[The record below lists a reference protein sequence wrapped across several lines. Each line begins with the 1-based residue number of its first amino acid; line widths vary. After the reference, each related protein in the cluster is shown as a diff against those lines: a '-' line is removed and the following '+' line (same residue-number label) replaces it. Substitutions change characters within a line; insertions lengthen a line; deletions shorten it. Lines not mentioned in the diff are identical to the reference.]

1 MKIYRNCSLLPYNTF
16 GVDGRCSALVEYDT
30 EQELCDIMEL
40 VRNGELP
47 LPLMQIGQGS
57 NILFT
62 RDFPGTLLHGRI
74 YGIQV
79 LNSSDKEVWVKAG
92 AGVVWDDFVSQCVEN
107 GWYGAENLSLIPGL
121 TGSAAVQNIGAYGTE
136 VKDIISSVRCFDM
149 DERVFRTF
157 DVSECGYGYRDSLF
171 KKCRS
176 LTVTSVTFRLSTVK
190 SFNLSYNALQQ
201 AVLAQGADSLSQIR
215 EIVCSIRR
223 SKLPDVSTLGSAGS
237 FFKNPLVERS
247 FFESLKQKWPDIPGF
262 GDASGNGPVKL
273 SAGWLIEKC
282 GWKGKS
288 LGRAGV
294 YQKQALVLVNLSGA
308 TGEDIAALSRMVADD
323 VFKRFGVS
331 RSPEVLIL

>member
-74 YGIQV
+74 CGIQV

-136 VKDIISSVRCFDM
+136 VKDIISSVRCLDI
-149 DERVFRTF
+149 DDGVFKTF
-157 DVSECGYGYRDSLF
+157 DINECGYGYRDSLF

-176 LTVTSVTFRLSTVK
+176 LIVTSVTFRLSTVK

-237 FFKNPLVERS
+237 FFKNPIVERS
-247 FFESLKQKWPDIPGF
+247 LFESLKQKWPDIPGF
-262 GDASGNGPVKL
+262 GDASGTDRIKL

-308 TGEDIAALSRMVADD
+308 TGEEIAALSRMVADD
-323 VFKRFGVS
+323 VFEKFGVS
-331 RSPEVLIL
+331 LSPEVLIL

>member
-247 FFESLKQKWPDIPGF
+247 LFESLKQKWPDIPGF
-262 GDASGNGPVKL
+262 GDNSGTGPVKL

-294 YQKQALVLVNLSGA
+294 YEKQALVLVNLSGA
-308 TGEDIAALSRMVADD
+308 TGEEIAALSRMVADD
-323 VFKRFGVS
+323 VFKKFGVS
-331 RSPEVLIL
+331 LSPEVLIL

>member
-1 MKIYRNCSLLPYNTF
+1 MKIYRNCSLLHYNTF
-16 GVDGRCSALVEYDT
+16 GVDGRCSAFVEYDT

-74 YGIQV
+74 CGIQV
-79 LNSSDKEVWVKAG
+79 LNSSDKEVWVKVG

-136 VKDIISSVRCFDM
+136 VKDIIASVRCFDM
-149 DERVFRTF
+149 REGLYRTF
-157 DVSECGYGYRDSLF
+157 DVNECGYGYRDSMF
-171 KKCRS
+171 KKCRD
-176 LTVTSVTFRLSTVK
+176 LTVTFVTFRLSTEK
-190 SFNLSYNALQQ
+190 SFNLSYTALQQ
-201 AVLAQGADSLSQIR
+201 AALAEGADSLSHIR
-215 EIVCSIRR
+215 DIVCRIRR
-223 SKLPDVSTLGSAGS
+223 SKLPDVATLGSAGS

-247 FFESLKQKWPDIPGF
+247 LFESLKQKWPDIPGF
-262 GDASGNGPVKL
+262 GDNSGTGPVKL

-294 YQKQALVLVNLSGA
+294 YEKQALVLVNLSGA
-308 TGEDIAALSRMVADD
+308 TGEEIAALSRMVADD
-323 VFKRFGVS
+323 VFKKFGVS
-331 RSPEVLIL
+331 LSPEVLIL

>member
-74 YGIQV
+74 CGIQV

-136 VKDIISSVRCFDM
+136 VKDIISSVRCLDI
-149 DERVFRTF
+149 DDGVFKTF
-157 DVSECGYGYRDSLF
+157 DVNECGYGYRDSLF
-171 KKCRS
+171 KKRRS

-288 LGRAGV
+288 SGRAGI
-294 YQKQALVLVNLSGA
+294 YCKQALVLVNLSGA
-308 TGEDIAALSRMVADD
+308 TGEEIAALSRMVADD
-323 VFKRFGVS
+323 VFEKFGVS
-331 RSPEVLIL
+331 LSPEVLIL

>member
-1 MKIYRNCSLLPYNTF
+1 MEIYRNCSLLPYNTF

-30 EQELCDIMEL
+30 EQELCDIMVL

-176 LTVTSVTFRLSTVK
+176 LTVTSVTFKLSTVK

-308 TGEDIAALSRMVADD
+308 TGEEIAALSRLVADD
-323 VFKRFGVS
+323 VFEKFGVS
-331 RSPEVLIL
+331 LSPEVLIL

>member
-74 YGIQV
+74 CGIQV

-294 YQKQALVLVNLSGA
+294 YEKQALVLVNLSGA

-323 VFKRFGVS
+323 VFKKFGVS
-331 RSPEVLIL
+331 LSPEVLIL

>member
-1 MKIYRNCSLLPYNTF
+1 MKIYRNCSILPYNTF

-171 KKCRS
+171 KKRRS

-323 VFKRFGVS
+323 VFKKFGVS
-331 RSPEVLIL
+331 LSPEVLIL

>member
-171 KKCRS
+171 KECRS

-323 VFKRFGVS
+323 VFKKFGVS
-331 RSPEVLIL
+331 LSPEVLIL

>member
-1 MKIYRNCSLLPYNTF
+1 M
-16 GVDGRCSALVEYDT
+16 
-30 EQELCDIMEL
+30 
-40 VRNGELP
+40 
-47 LPLMQIGQGS
+47 
-57 NILFT
+57 
-62 RDFPGTLLHGRI
+62 
-74 YGIQV
+74 
-79 LNSSDKEVWVKAG
+79 
-92 AGVVWDDFVSQCVEN
+92 
-107 GWYGAENLSLIPGL
+107 

-171 KKCRS
+171 KECRS

-323 VFKRFGVS
+323 VFKKFGVS
-331 RSPEVLIL
+331 LSPEVLIL

>member
-223 SKLPDVSTLGSAGS
+223 SKLPDVSTLGCAGS

-262 GDASGNGPVKL
+262 GDNSGTGPVKL

-323 VFKRFGVS
+323 VFKKFGVS
-331 RSPEVLIL
+331 LSPEVLIL

>member
-1 MKIYRNCSLLPYNTF
+1 MKIYRNCSILPYNTF

-74 YGIQV
+74 SGIKV
-79 LNSSDKEVWVKAG
+79 LDFSDKEVSVEVG

-136 VKDIISSVRCFDM
+136 VKDIISSVRCLDI
-149 DERVFRTF
+149 DDGVFKTF
-157 DVSECGYGYRDSLF
+157 DINECRYGYRDSLF
-171 KKCRS
+171 KKRRS

-190 SFNLSYNALQQ
+190 CFNLSYSALQQ
-201 AVLAQGADSLSQIR
+201 AVLAQGAHSLSHIR
-215 EIVCSIRR
+215 DIVCSIRR

-308 TGEDIAALSRMVADD
+308 TGEEIAALSRMVADD
-323 VFKRFGVS
+323 VFEKFGVS
-331 RSPEVLIL
+331 LSPEVLIL

>member
-92 AGVVWDDFVSQCVEN
+92 AGVVWEDFVSQCVEN

-171 KKCRS
+171 KECRS

-323 VFKRFGVS
+323 VFKKFGVS
-331 RSPEVLIL
+331 LSPEVLIL

>member
-16 GVDGRCSALVEYDT
+16 GVDGRCSALAEYET

-74 YGIQV
+74 CGIQV
-79 LNSSDKEVWVKAG
+79 LNSSDKEVWVKVG

-223 SKLPDVSTLGSAGS
+223 SKLPDVATLGSAGS

-247 FFESLKQKWPDIPGF
+247 LFESLKQKWPDIPGF

-294 YQKQALVLVNLSGA
+294 YEKQALVLVNLSGA
-308 TGEDIAALSRMVADD
+308 TGEEIAALSRMVADD
-323 VFKRFGVS
+323 VFKKFGVS
-331 RSPEVLIL
+331 LSPEVLIL

>member
-74 YGIQV
+74 CGIQV

-136 VKDIISSVRCFDM
+136 VKDIISSVRCLDI
-149 DERVFRTF
+149 DDGVFKTF
-157 DVSECGYGYRDSLF
+157 DINECGYGYRDSLF
-171 KKCRS
+171 KKRRS
-176 LTVTSVTFRLSTVK
+176 LTVTSVTFKLSTVK
-190 SFNLSYNALQQ
+190 CFNLSYSALQQ
-201 AVLAQGADSLSQIR
+201 AVLAQGADTLSQIR

-308 TGEDIAALSRMVADD
+308 TGEEIAALSRLVADD
-323 VFKRFGVS
+323 VFEKFGVS
-331 RSPEVLIL
+331 LSPEVLIL

>member
-323 VFKRFGVS
+323 VFKKFGVS
-331 RSPEVLIL
+331 LSPEVLIL

>member
-62 RDFPGTLLHGRI
+62 RDFPGTLLHERI

-79 LNSSDKEVWVKAG
+79 LHSSDKEVWVKAG

-136 VKDIISSVRCFDM
+136 VKDIISSVRCLDI
-149 DERVFRTF
+149 DDGVFKTF
-157 DVSECGYGYRDSLF
+157 DINECGYGYRDSLF
-171 KKCRS
+171 KKRRS
-176 LTVTSVTFRLSTVK
+176 LTVTSVTFKLSTVK
-190 SFNLSYNALQQ
+190 CFNLSYSALQQ
-201 AVLAQGADSLSQIR
+201 AVLAQGADTLSQIR

-308 TGEDIAALSRMVADD
+308 TGEEIAALSRLVADD
-323 VFKRFGVS
+323 VFEKFGVS
-331 RSPEVLIL
+331 LSPEVLIL

>member
-79 LNSSDKEVWVKAG
+79 LHSSDKEVWVKAG

-136 VKDIISSVRCFDM
+136 VKDIISSVRCLDI
-149 DERVFRTF
+149 DDGVFKTF
-157 DVSECGYGYRDSLF
+157 DVNECGYGYRDSLF
-171 KKCRS
+171 KKRRS

-323 VFKRFGVS
+323 VFKKFGVS
-331 RSPEVLIL
+331 LSPEVLIL